1 VYYETYF
8 IERVLNMTATLIDGT
23 QIAKEVQ
30 AEVGLEVASLK
41 EKGINPGLAVVL
53 VGEDPASA
61 SYVGMKAR
69 MCERLGM
76 TSKKLVLSEDVE
88 ESALLARV
96 HELNEDDSIDGI
108 LVQLPLPKHID
119 KHKILEAVDPLKD
132 VDGFHSSNIG
142 SLVLGHETLVACT
155 PLGVLEMLI
164 RSGVKIEGARAA
176 VLGRS
181 DDVGKPMAML
191 LMHRHATVTICHS
204 RTRDL
209 ASVSKE
215 ADIIVAAIGRL
226 AMVNGDFIKPGAV
239 VVDVGTNQV
248 TDRAEVKR
256 LFGDRS
262 PRLEQFDKRG
272 YIWAGDVHE
281 QEALRIASKLSPVP
295 GGAGPMTIAM
305 LMKNTITGARLRRGL

>member
-1 VYYETYF
+1 
-8 IERVLNMTATLIDGT
+8 MTATLIDGT

-76 TSKKLVLSEDVE
+76 TSKKLVLSEDIE
-88 ESALLARV
+88 ESELLDRV
-96 HELNEDDSIDGI
+96 QELNADDSIDGI
-108 LVQLPLPKHID
+108 LVQVPLPKHID
-119 KHKILEAVDPLKD
+119 KHKVLEAVDPLKD

-142 SLVLGHETLVACT
+142 SLVLGHENLVACT

-164 RSGVKIEGARAA
+164 RSRVQIEGARAV

-209 ASVSKE
+209 ATVTKE
-215 ADIIVAAIGRL
+215 ADILVAAIGRL
-226 AMVNGDFIKPGAV
+226 AMVTGDFIKPGAV
-239 VVDVGTNQV
+239 VIDVGTNQI
-248 TDRAEVKR
+248 TDRAEVGR
-256 LFGDRS
+256 LFGDDS

-272 YIWAGDVHE
+272 YVWAGDVHE
-281 QEALRIASKLSPVP
+281 QQALAIASMLSPVP

>member
-1 VYYETYF
+1 
-8 IERVLNMTATLIDGT
+8 M
-23 QIAKEVQ
+23 
-30 AEVGLEVASLK
+30 
-41 EKGINPGLAVVL
+41 
-53 VGEDPASA
+53 DP
-61 SYVGMKAR
+61 V
-69 MCERLGM
+69 
-76 TSKKLVLSEDVE
+76 
-88 ESALLARV
+88 
-96 HELNEDDSIDGI
+96 
-108 LVQLPLPKHID
+108 
-119 KHKILEAVDPLKD
+119 KD

-142 SLVLGHETLVACT
+142 SLVLGHENLVACT

-164 RSGVKIEGARAA
+164 RSGVQIEGARAA

-209 ASVSKE
+209 ASISKE

-226 AMVNGDFIKPGAV
+226 AMVTGEFIKPGAV
-239 VVDVGTNQV
+239 VVDVGTNQI

-256 LFGDRS
+256 LFGDTS

-272 YIWAGDVHE
+272 YVWAGDVHE
-281 QEALRIASKLSPVP
+281 QEALKVASKLSPVP

>member
-1 VYYETYF
+1 
-8 IERVLNMTATLIDGT
+8 MTATLIDGT

-30 AEVGLEVASLK
+30 TEVALEVASLK

-119 KHKILEAVDPLKD
+119 KHKVLEAGDPLKD

-164 RSGVKIEGARAA
+164 RSGVQIEGARAT

-239 VVDVGTNQV
+239 VIDVGTNQV

-262 PRLEQFDKRG
+262 SRLEQFDKRG

-281 QEALRIASKLSPVP
+281 LEALRIASRLSPVP

-305 LMKNTITGARLRRGL
+305 LMKNTITGAHLRRGL